1 MKSYILKPK
10 FVRKSEIESKEYS
23 LSGFSFRKINNKND
37 NIFFLKDENI
47 LSKNIKGFES
57 GSAEY
62 INFSNN
68 CFVRISEMEDLNFIF
83 DTSNNT
89 KKIRPV
95 KNSNKLKLIRKGDIC
110 YQTASNV
117 GNVCIYNNSTPAYYN
132 SHIRKLEFKKD
143 KYYIFA
149 ILKSSF
155 GRQQVDVAGS
165 IKGVDNFRE
174 EYLLNTKIP
183 FPTKNSHP
191 EPQKIEQLVSL
202 IVQNIINKEEQIKVK
217 NQKIDEL
224 IEKELKENQNTNNS
238 FKYSYPKISEIKQ
251 ETRLDTGIYEREFKE
266 IDFLIK
272 NYKGE
277 FNRFDDLGLI
287 VSRGQ
292 NLQISNIGSTLYS
305 KKKINDKFF
314 KLILSK
320 HFGNRTIEETVYLGS
335 NENLKQIKKGDI
347 IFSCRGEMGRSYFFP
362 EIINEKVI
370 TNIDNV
376 HISSNLKQY
385 KQCFVFCFLG
395 YLKLRNFIDNLACTG
410 SGAPSLTQYHFN
422 KFKIPNFPEPK
433 QQEIAKEY
441 YNKIDKN
448 QNLTLE
454 NYLQKEIARNQQIGI
469 FQINMEIFELREQLG
484 EIIDKIINDLPIEIN
499 LN

>member
-1 MKSYILKPK
+1 MNSYILKPK
-10 FVRKSEIESKEYS
+10 SVRKSEIENKEYS
-23 LSGFSFRKINNKND
+23 LSGFSFRKINHKNS
-37 NIFFLKDENI
+37 NIFLLKDENI

-62 INFSNN
+62 INFSDNY
-68 CFVRISEMEDLNFIF
+68 FVRISEMKDLDFTF
-83 DTSNNT
+83 DISKDT

-95 KNSNKLKLIRKGDIC
+95 KNSNKTKLIKKGDIC

-117 GNVCIYNNSTPAYYN
+117 GNICIYDNLAPAYYN

-155 GRQQVDVAGS
+155 GREQADVAGS

-183 FPTKNSHP
+183 FPTKNNHE
-191 EPQKIEQLVSL
+191 EPQKIESLVSL
-202 IVQNIINKEEQIKVK
+202 ITQNIINKEEQIKAK

-224 IEKELKENQNTNNS
+224 IEKELKENQKPQNS

-266 IDFLIK
+266 IDFLIRNYGGGFFQIPFK
-272 NYKGE
+272 NIKTGQTPKDYYYPKE
-277 FNRFDDLGLI
+277 KKNND
-287 VSRGQ
+287 VSLWITPK
-292 NLQISNIGSTLYS
+292 NLNHNVLSQKLWIHTNNDSTL
-305 KKKINDKFF
+305 KD
-314 KLILSK
+314 
-320 HFGNRTIEETVYLGS
+320 
-335 NENLKQIKKGDI
+335 GDI
-347 IFSCRGEMGRSYFFP
+347 IFGSRGTVGDLLFYDKQELGKSYINQSTSSIKIEGEKHKKIYTLSYFSSSIFK
-362 EIINEKVI
+362 IIVSKYIYKGTVPAI
-370 TNIDNV
+370 TPDI
-376 HISSNLKQY
+376 LTK
-385 KQCFVFCFLG
+385 FL
-395 YLKLRNFIDNLACTG
+395 
-410 SGAPSLTQYHFN
+410 
-422 KFKIPNFPEPK
+422 IPNFPNQK

-454 NYLQKEIARNQQIGI
+454 NYLQKETTRNHQIGI
-469 FQINMEIFELREQLG
+469 FQLNMEIFILREKLE

-499 LN
+499 LNY